1 MVDVKNSVSKEEW
14 ETRQDLAA
22 FYRTIPYFGWDDL
35 IFTHI
40 SAKVPG
46 ADDEFLINPYGFLFD
61 EITASNLVKVNL
73 KGKILS
79 DTNNFINPAGFTIHS
94 AIHESRDDA
103 HCIVHLHSNDGVA
116 VASLKDGLLPL
127 SQTGMLVRSQ
137 IAYHDYEGVALFE
150 EEKERL
156 VKDLGKARLM
166 ILRNHGT
173 LALGKNVAE
182 AFTNIYFLEKAC
194 SYQVRALSGNLELN
208 YPSEESIETTRQQGE
223 GREMAAALL
232 WPAVKRKMER
242 LDSSFLN

>member
-137 IAYHDYEGVALFE
+137 IAYHDYEGVALFD

-156 VKDLGKARLM
+156 VKDLGEARLM

-208 YPSEESIETTRQQGE
+208 FPSEESIETTRQQGE

>member
-1 MVDVKNSVSKEEW
+1 MVDVKNNVSKEEW

-127 SQTGMLVRSQ
+127 SQTGMLVRSH

-156 VKDLGKARLM
+156 VKDLGDARLM

-208 YPSEESIETTRQQGE
+208 YP
-223 GREMAAALL
+223 
-232 WPAVKRKMER
+232 
-242 LDSSFLN
+242 